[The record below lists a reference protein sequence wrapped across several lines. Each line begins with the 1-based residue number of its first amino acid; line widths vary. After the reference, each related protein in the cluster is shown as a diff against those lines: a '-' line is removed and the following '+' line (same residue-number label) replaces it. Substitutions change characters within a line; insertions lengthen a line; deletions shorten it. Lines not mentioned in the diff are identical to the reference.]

1 MNKEEKKF
9 DCVKFKYELQEKLLK
24 ASGAKNLREYVNY
37 ANKVSQKSS
46 LHKIKGSVAAPATV

>member
-9 DCVKFKYELQEKLLK
+9 DCIKFKYELQEKLLK
-24 ASGAKNLREYVNY
+24 NSEAKSLREYVNY

-46 LHKIKGSVAAPATV
+46 LHKIKEK

>member
-24 ASGAKNLREYVNY
+24 DSGAKDLREYVNY
-37 ANKVSQKSS
+37 VNKISQKSS
-46 LHKIKGSVAAPATV
+46 LHKIKEKVV

>member
-24 ASGAKNLREYVNY
+24 DSEAKNLREYVNY

-46 LHKIKGSVAAPATV
+46 LFKINDTEKS

>member
-1 MNKEEKKF
+1 MNKDKKF

-37 ANKVSQKSS
+37 VNKVASKSS
-46 LHKIKGSVAAPATV
+46 LHRIKEKTI